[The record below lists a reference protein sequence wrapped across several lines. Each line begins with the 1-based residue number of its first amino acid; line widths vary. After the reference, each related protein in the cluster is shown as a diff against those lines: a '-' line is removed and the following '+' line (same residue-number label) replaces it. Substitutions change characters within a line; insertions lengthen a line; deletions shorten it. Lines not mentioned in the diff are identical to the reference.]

1 VLPGKQLKPEDLLLA
16 VWRRKWFAVVP
27 FVLITA
33 GTAIVAA
40 MLPDRYRSETVMLVE
55 PQRVPESYVR
65 ATVTTRLEDRLRS
78 IQAQIL
84 SRTKLEQIINDAGLY
99 PEMRKRLP
107 MEDVVENMRK
117 NDVRVELVRGDAFR
131 VSYTSENPK
140 KAMEV
145 AEKLAAAF
153 VNENLQDRETLA
165 NATTHFLDS
174 QLSDARRRL
183 IEAEGK
189 VAEFQRRHAGALP
202 SERDSNL
209 TILHNL
215 ELQVQA
221 LLDSMNRE
229 RDRLTYLERALAD
242 LESEALALRSAPA
255 SATAALPGAA
265 AGATAAEQLEAARN
279 ALKALEVRAKP
290 EHPDVQYLKR
300 VISGLEAKVATEA
313 GTAPVQPGAAA
324 GDTIARARTP
334 EEANLQR
341 RILETRQEIAR
352 VRVQVDTKAADEKR
366 LRGRIAEFQ
375 GRVAATPALTAEF
388 TSLTRDYD
396 TIRQSYISLLAKY
409 EDAKAAAALEQQQ
422 IGERFRTLDPARLP
436 ESPVSPK
443 RPLIN
448 LLGALAGLGVG
459 LGLVAF
465 LEYRDH
471 ALRTEDEVWSVL
483 KLPVLAAVPVIL
495 TRADRARQRRRR
507 LYSIAGAA
515 AAVVVL
521 AGSVVAVRAVGLQ
534 RLAQWFR

>member
-27 FVLITA
+27 FVLIAA

-55 PQRVPESYVR
+55 PQRVPQSYVR

-84 SRTKLEQIINDAGLY
+84 SRTKLEQIITDAGLY

-131 VSYTSENPK
+131 VSFTSENPR
-140 KAMEV
+140 KAKEV
-145 AEKLAAAF
+145 AEKLASAF

-165 NATTHFLDS
+165 NATTQFLDS

-242 LESEALALRSAPA
+242 LEAQALALRSAPA
-255 SATAALPGAA
+255 SATASQPGAS
-265 AGATAAEQLEAARN
+265 AGATTAEQLEAARN

-300 VISGLEAKVATEA
+300 VISGLEAKVAAEA
-313 GTAPVQPGAAA
+313 AAAQPGTAA
-324 GDTIARARTP
+324 GDAIARARTP
-334 EEANLQR
+334 EEASLQR

-352 VRVQVDTKAADEKR
+352 VRIQVDTKAADEKR

-388 TSLTRDYD
+388 TSITRDYD

-422 IGERFRTLDPARLP
+422 GGEWFRTLDSARLP
-436 ESPVSPK
+436 ESPVSPN

-459 LGLVAF
+459 LGLVAL

-483 KLPVLAAVPVIL
+483 KVPVLAAVPVIL

-507 LYSIAGAA
+507 LYRIAGAA